1 MKTHNN
7 YSPILPCIHDDLE
20 PIGNIGRGSHYSV
33 FEVPQWQDVMGRK
46 RFAIIWDEDHDTR
59 VIEIIEKLF
68 VSGLF
73 HPVQYIGE
81 RKGMLTVIV
90 AANFHWG
97 VTNPILE
104 DYKAAVT
111 HIASSDNS
119 ADSWSTEFGMF
130 DKSTGSPQN
139 VDYNGIIASSDS
151 MTDIYIR
158 NIDNL
163 WNIGNFPYTKNAFCK
178 FPESGFGV

>member
-46 RFAIIWDEDHDTR
+46 LTKAN
-59 VIEIIEKLF
+59 
-68 VSGLF
+68 
-73 HPVQYIGE
+73 QYIGE